1 MRQRNASYRVVVSP
15 STGSPSGPTWICV
28 SSTATRSRTGG
39 RSRGQLAALDWSG
52 DPAPVLDHLVVFGPA
67 RADIIE

>member
-1 MRQRNASYRVVVSP
+1 MLGL
-15 STGSPSGPTWICV
+15 TT
-28 SSTATRSRTGG
+28 TRYEAFRWRMGR

-67 RADIIE
+67 GADIIE